1 MNQKNAETKNNIF
14 TVMTQSFDE
23 IHNGIEQS
31 TPGYIQSLSNIQQ
44 EYLAA
49 WKNMMCSSI
58 TLQQEYARK
67 IGLRT
72 ESMEKTTQI
81 IQKMTEEMVKGFKIQ
96 SKFIQTWL
104 DTSKQN
110 IHRINENST
119 TFTEVNKKFINS
131 LTNVWDF
138 KK

>member
-1 MNQKNAETKNNIF
+1 MNQESTKKDIF
-14 TVMTQSFDE
+14 VSMTESFDK
-23 IHNGIEQS
+23 IHNSIEQS
-31 TPGYIQSLSNIQQ
+31 TPVYIQSISNLQQ
-44 EYLAA
+44 EYLAT

-58 TLQQEYARK
+58 TLQQKYAAK
-67 IGLRT
+67 IGLNT

-96 SKFIQTWL
+96 NEFIRTWL

-131 LTNVWDF
+131 LTSVCDF

>member
-1 MNQKNAETKNNIF
+1 MNQESDKKDVFVSMAE
-14 TVMTQSFDE
+14 SFDK
-23 IHNGIEQS
+23 IHSNIEQS
-31 TPGYIQSLSNIQQ
+31 TPVYIQSLSNLQQ
-44 EYLAA
+44 EYFAA

-58 TLQQEYARK
+58 TLQQGYAGK

-72 ESMEKTTQI
+72 ESMETTQL
-81 IQKMTEEMVKGFKIQ
+81 IQKMTEEMLKGFKIQ
-96 SKFIQTWL
+96 SKFLQTWL

-110 IHRINENST
+110 IHGINENST

-131 LTNVWDF
+131 LTSVCDS

>member
-1 MNQKNAETKNNIF
+1 MAE
-14 TVMTQSFDE
+14 SFDK
-23 IHNGIEQS
+23 IHSSIEHS
-31 TPGYIQSLSNIQQ
+31 TPVYLQSLSNLQQ

-49 WKNMMCSSI
+49 WKNMMCSNI
-58 TLQQEYARK
+58 TLQQKYAEK
-67 IGLRT
+67 IGLST
-72 ESMEKTTQI
+72 ESMGKTTQI
-81 IQKMTEEMVKGFKIQ
+81 IQKMTEESVEGFKIQ
-96 SKFIQTWL
+96 SECIQTLL

-131 LTNVWDF
+131 LTSVYDF

>member
-1 MNQKNAETKNNIF
+1 MNQESTKKDIF
-14 TVMTQSFDE
+14 VLMTENFYK
-23 IHNGIEQS
+23 IHNSIEQS
-31 TPGYIQSLSNIQQ
+31 TPVYIQSMSNLQQ
-44 EYLAA
+44 EFLDT

-58 TLQQEYARK
+58 TLQQRYAEK
-67 IGLRT
+67 MGLNT

-81 IQKMTEEMVKGFKIQ
+81 IQKMTEEMAKEFKIQ
-96 SKFIQTWL
+96 SEFVRTWL

-119 TFTEVNKKFINS
+119 TFTEVNKKFIYS

>member
-1 MNQKNAETKNNIF
+1 M
-14 TVMTQSFDE
+14 
-23 IHNGIEQS
+23 
-31 TPGYIQSLSNIQQ
+31 
-44 EYLAA
+44 
-49 WKNMMCSSI
+49 
-58 TLQQEYARK
+58 
-67 IGLRT
+67 GLNT

-96 SKFIQTWL
+96 SEFVRTWL
-104 DTSKQN
+104 DTSKQY

>member
-1 MNQKNAETKNNIF
+1 MNQESTKKDIF
-14 TVMTQSFDE
+14 VSMTENFDK
-23 IHNGIEQS
+23 IHNSIEQS
-31 TPGYIQSLSNIQQ
+31 TPVYIQSMSNLQQ
-44 EYLAA
+44 EFLAT

-58 TLQQEYARK
+58 TLQQGYAEK
-67 IGLRT
+67 MGLNT

-81 IQKMTEEMVKGFKIQ
+81 IQKITEEMVKGFKIQ
-96 SKFIQTWL
+96 SEFVRTWL

-131 LTNVWDF
+131 LTNVLDF

>member
-1 MNQKNAETKNNIF
+1 MNQESDKKDIF
-14 TVMTQSFDE
+14 VSIGESFDK
-23 IHNGIEQS
+23 IHNSIEQS
-31 TPGYIQSLSNIQQ
+31 TPVYTQSLSNLQQ
-44 EYLAA
+44 EYLTV
-49 WKNMMCSSI
+49 WKNMMCSNI
-58 TLQQEYARK
+58 TLQKEYVKK
-67 IGLRT
+67 IGLNT
-72 ESMEKTTQI
+72 ESKEITTQI
-81 IQKMTEEMVKGFKIQ
+81 IQKVTDEMLKGLKIQ

-131 LTNVWDF
+131 LTSVGDF